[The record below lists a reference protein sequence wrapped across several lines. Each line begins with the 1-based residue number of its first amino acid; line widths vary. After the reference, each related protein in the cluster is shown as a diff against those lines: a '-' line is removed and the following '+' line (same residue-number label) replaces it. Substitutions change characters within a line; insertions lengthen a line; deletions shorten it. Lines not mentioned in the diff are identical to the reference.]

1 MEIPFRYDPARCA
14 LVLVDVQ
21 SDFCHPNGSTSKA
34 GQDVSAAVTMLP
46 RLHSHVAAAR
56 AASMPVI
63 FGALLTTRATTQ
75 SCG

>member
-21 SDFCHPNGSTSKA
+21 NDFCHPNGSTSKA
-34 GQDVSAAVTMLP
+34 GQDVSAAVTMLT
-46 RLHSHVAAAR
+46 RLHSLGAAAR
-56 AASMPVI
+56 AASVPVI